1 MNEIVRQLPLGV
13 RLPDRARFESFE
25 PRANERVVEHLRG
38 LAYGTI
44 GEVTWL
50 AGPAGGGKTHLLNAV
65 CAAATTVGDDG
76 AHAAAA
82 RRSAGIVPLAEALAL
97 GPELLEGRGGAGIL
111 CLDDVDS
118 VLGDS
123 AWELQLFR
131 AYLRSEEQ
139 GGALVLSAR
148 QPPALVKFALPDL
161 ASRLGAAQVFQLRAL
176 DEAGQRDA
184 LRLRAGLRGLTLP
197 DETLQYLQRRF
208 PRDMRTLYQLL
219 DTLDAAALE
228 AQRRITVPF
237 IREVLA
243 SRA

>member
-1 MNEIVRQLPLGV
+1 MSDTMRQLPLGV

-25 PRANERVVEHLRG
+25 PRNNERAIAHLRA
-38 LAYGTI
+38 LAAGAAR
-44 GEVTWL
+44 EVTWL
-50 AGPAGGGKTHLLNAV
+50 AGPAGSGKTHLLNAV
-65 CAAATTVGDDG
+65 CAAVTTAGDG
-76 AHAAAA
+76 APGGTAS
-82 RRSAGIVPLAEALAL
+82 RSTGIVPLAAALAP

-111 CLDDVDS
+111 CLDDVDR
-118 VLGDS
+118 VLGNG
-123 AWELQLFR
+123 AWERELFR
-131 AYLRSEEQ
+131 VYLRTEEQ
-139 GGALVLSAR
+139 GGALLLSAQ
-148 QPPALVKFALPDL
+148 QPPALLKFALPDL

-197 DETLQYLQRRF
+197 DETLHYLQSRF